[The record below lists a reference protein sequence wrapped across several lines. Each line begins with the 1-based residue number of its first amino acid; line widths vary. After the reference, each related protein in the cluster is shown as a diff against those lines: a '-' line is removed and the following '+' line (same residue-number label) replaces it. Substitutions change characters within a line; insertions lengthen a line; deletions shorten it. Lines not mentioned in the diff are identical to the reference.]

1 MTVNVMP
8 LPFKGDL
15 IDYLKFKGHRFE
27 WLWRD
32 GEAYI
37 PAKPICE
44 LLGLAWQP
52 QHRKLTD
59 SETEYGITFM
69 VTPDQRGSPQEH
81 LCIAYPDFMM
91 WLATITPS
99 RVKPEARD
107 AVRATRNEIKV
118 LIANHYHDR
127 LFGESRAATL
137 QLQALVTDWVAMR
150 PIRGKVVR
158 AVDNGWTF
166 EFLRQ
171 TTSYTKERLIAAIK
185 EAIRIGAIAHAPA
198 GTPLDGAQLDLFSQE
213 G

>member
-1 MTVNVMP
+1 MTSNVMP

-15 IDYLKFKGHRFE
+15 IDYLKFKGHRLE

-37 PAKPICE
+37 PAKPICDI
-44 LLGLAWQP
+44 LGIAWQP

-59 SETEYGITFM
+59 PEAESGITFM
-69 VTPDQRGSPQEH
+69 VTPDQRGRPQEH

-91 WLATITPS
+91 WLATITPR
-99 RVKPEARD
+99 RVKAEARD
-107 AVRATRNEIKV
+107 AVRATRNEIRT

-171 TTSYTKERLIAAIK
+171 TTSYTKDRLTRTIR
-185 EAIRIGAIAHAPA
+185 EALRIGAIAHAPA
-198 GTPLDGAQLDLFSQE
+198 GTPLAAVQFDLFSE
-213 G
+213 V